1 MNFAAELRRGSE
13 CESRRRVMIEAEKNT
28 AIKDGNE
35 LSNEVA
41 GLPLE

>member
-1 MNFAAELRRGSE
+1 
-13 CESRRRVMIEAEKNT
+13 MIEAEKNT

-41 GLPLE
+41 GMPLE